1 MICRPALDTFTDSPL
16 FIQIKLFDKLRNHR
30 LDISEC
36 FCRRFFK
43 QQISVFV
50 GLIYMKQLCCSWLG
64 LIGFVLFQ
72 MVYPYDCDGQLLQVK
87 FPDTLEC
94 NRDSVEFIS
103 TESAKTHYWHPV
115 EPWTEDTNFLNSPV
129 PNIQF
134 IKMVIDNN
142 ESISVAIDSGVIYLF
157 MPNHCYGL
165 VCLKYSHGFQSKP
178 VLINYGWLN
187 NTLLGCIS
195 NIHILKEGDKWYG
208 IAFITG
214 TENRSR
220 IVRLE
225 FGNSLNNIPKGKEI
239 MIYNG
244 SQLASQIYM
253 TRVNGALFG
262 YGVDRRDNGFTQI
275 NFGNSVMNT
284 PEFTFLKVPY
294 RKCQFR
300 ALTMGM
306 DASGNHWILA
316 PTISSGNFVLVKLG
330 KDPLNKNPE
339 IDSIGMFGIPG
350 GDYLGIMSYTVAG
363 KTFVWLNNENN
374 RQNFFYFGNGIYKPP
389 TVVKGLGN
397 PFNAIWDYGGMT
409 PPFRF
414 QDTLYA
420 ISNSDYEGLYLMK
433 FSMNNSSYYQSLQ
446 TNFIDRN
453 TPELH
458 FKKNPGKSTNS
469 EIRMR
474 YVINEGR
481 PDQRDTIFSV
491 ASRECPIDPN
501 CKIWVPDAFSPN
513 GNGLNDLFGMKSSCE
528 IYRAEMIIYNRWGQ
542 AIHRSQGENP
552 TWDGRFAG
560 EDCPEGVYAYKLVYQ
575 VGEGFPE
582 KAHSGTL
589 FLSRKY

>member
-1 MICRPALDTFTDSPL
+1 MCIRRENILEMLFVILMLIHRPHDIIA
-16 FIQIKLFDKLRNHR
+16 QKL
-30 LDISEC
+30 
-36 FCRRFFK
+36 
-43 QQISVFV
+43 
-50 GLIYMKQLCCSWLG
+50 QL
-64 LIGFVLFQ
+64 
-72 MVYPYDCDGQLLQVK
+72 VYA
-87 FPDTLEC
+87 DTLSC
-94 NRDSVEFIS
+94 NSDTNFFHSSEHTKS
-103 TESAKTHYWHPV
+103 HYWHPV
-115 EPWTEDTNFLNSPV
+115 EPWTEDTNFLNNPV
-129 PNIQF
+129 PNIQR
-134 IKMVIDNN
+134 IKLVIDNN

-165 VCLKYSHGFQSKP
+165 VCLKYTHGFQSKP

-195 NIHILKEGDKWYG
+195 NIHILKEGDNWYG

-239 MIYNG
+239 MIYTG
-244 SQLASQIYM
+244 SQLGSQIYM
-253 TRVNGALFG
+253 TRNNGALFG
-262 YGVDRRDNGFTQI
+262 YGVDRQDNGFTQI

-284 PEFTFLKVPY
+284 PEFTFIKVPY

-316 PTISSGNFVLVKLG
+316 PTISSGNFVLVKFG
-330 KDPLNKNPE
+330 RDPLNKNPK

-363 KTFVWLNNENN
+363 KTFIWLNNENN

-389 TVVKGLGN
+389 TVVKRLGN
-397 PFNAIWDYGGMT
+397 PYNALWDYGGMT

-420 ISNSDYEGLYLMK
+420 ISNAEYDGLYLMK
-433 FSMNNSSYYQSLQ
+433 FSMNNSSYYQSLESH
-446 TNFIDRN
+446 FLDRN

-458 FKKNPGKSTNS
+458 LKNSQSLSTNK

-474 YVINEGR
+474 YVINEGL
-481 PDQRDTIFSV
+481 PDQRDTIFTV
-491 ASRECPIDPN
+491 AVNECPIDPN
-501 CKIWVPDAFSPN
+501 CKVWVPDAFSPN
-513 GNGLNDLFGMKSSCE
+513 NNGLNDFFGLRSSCRL
-528 IYRAEMIIYNRWGQ
+528 YDTEMIIYNRWGQ
-542 AIHRSQGENP
+542 IMYRSHGENP
-552 TWDGRFAG
+552 TWDGRFEG
-560 EDCPEGVYAYKLVYQ
+560 KDCQEGIYAYSLAYRVAEYLPMKTT
-575 VGEGFPE
+575 
-582 KAHSGTL
+582 KGTVTL
-589 FLSRKY
+589 NRKY